1 MPILYVHGF
10 FQADT
15 VAGLFTPYIQDDEIS
30 LRVTGLRDMDGQNPV
45 ERPERV
51 EALLEVAQKFAGSDF
66 SLGCFM
72 FFQISS

>member
-1 MPILYVHGF
+1 M
-10 FQADT
+10 
-15 VAGLFTPYIQDDEIS
+15 S

-72 FFQISS
+72 SFYIIQSPNTTLLSAALVQPHPPQPMKN

>member
-1 MPILYVHGF
+1 MSMDF

-15 VAGLFTPYIQDDEIS
+15 VAGLFTPYIQDDEMS

-51 EALLEVAQKFAGSDF
+51 EALLEVAQKFTGSDF
-66 SLGCFM
+66 SLGCF
-72 FFQISS
+72 ISCSNYQLSY

>member
-1 MPILYVHGF
+1 M
-10 FQADT
+10 
-15 VAGLFTPYIQDDEIS
+15 S

-72 FFQISS
+72 SFSNFKLCQLLNFKN

>member
-1 MPILYVHGF
+1 M
-10 FQADT
+10 
-15 VAGLFTPYIQDDEIS
+15 S

-72 FFQISS
+72 SFSYF

>member
-1 MPILYVHGF
+1 M
-10 FQADT
+10 
-15 VAGLFTPYIQDDEIS
+15 S

-72 FFQISS
+72 SFSNF

>member
-1 MPILYVHGF
+1 M
-10 FQADT
+10 
-15 VAGLFTPYIQDDEIS
+15 S

-66 SLGCFM
+66 SLGCF
-72 FFQISS
+72 ISLSNFKLTQLFNIFL